1 MRKLTTAVLVLTLV
15 LGGVALAVAA
25 DGPQENTGLSGLQ
38 KLTDQEARE
47 VRGLGM
53 DGFGP
58 SLSQVI
64 TTAPHAWN
72 MTQVNNPSNGI
83 FQRDRVCPPAPPS
96 TTDTN

>member
-1 MRKLTTAVLVLTLV
+1 MRTFTTAFLVLLLV

-25 DGPQENTGLSGLQ
+25 DAPQTSENMGLSGLQ

-83 FQRDRVCPPAPPS
+83 FQRDRDCLPAPPS
-96 TTDTN
+96 N